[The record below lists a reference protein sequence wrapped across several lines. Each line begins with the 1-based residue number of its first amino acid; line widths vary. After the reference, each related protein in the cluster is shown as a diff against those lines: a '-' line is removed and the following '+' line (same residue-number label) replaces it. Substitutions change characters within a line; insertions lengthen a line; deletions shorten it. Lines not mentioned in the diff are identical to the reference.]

1 MTATQQELRIVDNPD
16 GKRYEV
22 YVGDDLAGFADY
34 HAQPGLLTILH
45 TEIDP
50 AFEGQGVGSRFVAG
64 MLDEVRSHGGRVLPI
79 CPFVL
84 AFLQRHAEYRDLVW
98 TR

>member
-1 MTATQQELRIVDNPD
+1 MTATQHELRIVDKPD
-16 GKRYEV
+16 AKRYEA
-22 YVGDDLAGFADY
+22 YVGDELAGFADY

-64 MLDEVRSHGGRVLPI
+64 MLDEVRSQGGRVLPI

>member
-1 MTATQQELRIVDNPD
+1 MTAAQQELRIVDDPD
-16 GKRYEV
+16 GKRYEA
-22 YVGDDLAGFADY
+22 YVGDKLAGFADY

-45 TEIDP
+45 TEVDP
-50 AFEGQGVGSRFVAG
+50 AFEGQGIGSSFVAG
-64 MLDEVRSHGGRVLPI
+64 ILDEVRAQGGRVLPI

-84 AFLQRHAEYRDLVW
+84 AFLRRHPEYRDLVW